1 MDFITIKSSHL
12 ESDLLV
18 LKSRLEFEGIPC
30 FLKNQFTT
38 QVMNYMPTFEV
49 ELQVSSLDLEKA
61 REIMGELEN
70 Y

>member
-1 MDFITIKSSHL
+1 M

-38 QVMNYMPTFEV
+38 QVMNYMPAFEV
-49 ELQVSSLDLEKA
+49 ELQVSSLYLEKA

>member
-1 MDFITIKSSHL
+1 MDLITIKSSHI
-12 ESDLLV
+12 ESYLLI
-18 LKSRLEFEGIPC
+18 LKSRLESEGIQC
-30 FLKNQFTT
+30 FLKNEFTT

-61 REIMGELEN
+61 KEIMDELED